1 MSQINIHK
9 TVFDVCVVGSG
20 AAGGVLSSRL
30 AARGL
35 NVIVVEGG
43 PKVDTR
49 AAFPTHSMP
58 FDFKNRKMPVMMPG
72 VAGFEDERTRGVGG
86 KTLLWNAV
94 SWRLSHRD
102 FKGYTLE
109 DAGEDWPLD
118 YSDLAPPIRRLK
130 LIRDPSYR
138 TRAAQAEVATLA
150 AVPQFNSYGREPLSR
165 TTR

>member
-1 MSQINIHK
+1 MPTIPFITSGGPRLAGTSVTTPVRMNAVSQINIHK

-86 KTLLWNAV
+86 KRLRCNAV
-94 SWRLSHRD
+94 SSRLTHRD
-102 FKGYTLE
+102 FQVDTLQCAEE
-109 DAGEDWPLD
+109 DETLD
-118 YSDLAPPIRRLK
+118 HS
-130 LIRDPSYR
+130 
-138 TRAAQAEVATLA
+138 
-150 AVPQFNSYGREPLSR
+150 GR
-165 TTR
+165 